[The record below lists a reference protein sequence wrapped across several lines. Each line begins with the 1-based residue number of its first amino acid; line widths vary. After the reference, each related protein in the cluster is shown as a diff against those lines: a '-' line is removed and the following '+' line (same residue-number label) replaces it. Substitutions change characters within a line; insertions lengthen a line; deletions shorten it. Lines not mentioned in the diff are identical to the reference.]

1 MTDLEKFNKIKYDNS
16 AIVFELTTKRNRK
29 NITSLYRN
37 NVLVAER
44 AISSLGVT
52 YRFTEDI

>member
-16 AIVFELTTKRNRK
+16 AIVFELITKRNRK
-29 NITSLYRN
+29 HITSIYRN

-52 YRFTEDI
+52 YRFKEDI